1 MINIIYKLKKIVKF
15 VFFVIIL
22 ITSFIFQNIFCTEK
36 KWKLID
42 SIPGMFYK
50 SIENSKDFT
59 KIVSIGGKNSVQAIR
74 ISLDKGKSWF
84 NIIDTVKVE
93 IDTVSKESKAVYFP
107 IKLFDISVT
116 DEDII
121 YIGCDSG
128 RIKTSGDFGKIWRI
142 IKTPFTK
149 DEIKYLKF
157 NDLGNGL
164 IAKNKNF
171 SFTSD
176 YGETWVTRPYPDNG
190 DYCRFTSF
198 NFEKIALITF
208 NPNDNN
214 YNHYYISRDTGKT
227 WSEITLERITDFC
240 FVDENTI
247 FAIGNYFN
255 GLHIM
260 GVRSRIYK
268 STDSGI
274 NWDIKMDT
282 ILDYSNGLYNLKFKN
297 TNFGVAF
304 GDNESIW
311 QTEDGGETWYL
322 LLDHYIRKS
331 SSSNSMLADVA
342 FLEDGGLVGVTVS
355 TFKKYIYDPKDPL
368 VVNNSKANEGVN
380 IFPNPAGEYIEIS
393 GLNKGLQP
401 LVHGIEIT
409 IFNLLGECV
418 LSVAQTFPSVDSG
431 QTGMSDLLRIDVSG
445 LPAGV
450 YFVRVGEWVGRF
462 VKI

>member
-1 MINIIYKLKKIVKF
+1 MIKITYKLKKIVKF

-22 ITSFIFQNIFCTEK
+22 IASILFQNVYCTEK

-50 SIENSKDFT
+50 SADNSKDFR
-59 KIVSIGGKNSVQAIR
+59 KIVSIGGNNNFQAIR
-74 ISLDKGKSWF
+74 ISLDNGKSWF
-84 NIIDTVKVE
+84 NIIDSAKIG
-93 IDTVSKESKAVYFP
+93 IDKINKKTNSLYLP
-107 IKLFDISVT
+107 IKLFDISIT

-128 RIKTSGDFGKIWRI
+128 RIKTSDDFGKTWRI
-142 IKTPFTK
+142 IKTQFTK
-149 DEIKYLKF
+149 DEIKYIKF

-171 SFTSD
+171 SFTSNN
-176 YGETWVTRPYPDNG
+176 GETWVTRPYPENG

-198 NFEKIALITF
+198 KFGKIALITF

-214 YNHYYISRDTGKT
+214 YNHYYISQDTGRT
-227 WSEITLERITDFC
+227 WSEISLERITDFC

-247 FAIGNYFN
+247 FAIANYFD

-268 STDSGI
+268 SSDRGK

-282 ILDYSNGLYNLKFKN
+282 ILDYSSGLYNLKFKN

-355 TFKKYIYDPKDPL
+355 TFKKYIYDPKDLL
-368 VVNNSKANEGVN
+368 VVNNSKANDGVN
-380 IFPNPAGEYIEIS
+380 IFPNPAGEYIEIEFS
-393 GLNKGLQP
+393 SPRLKPWVTG
-401 LVHGIEIT
+401 VDEIK

-418 LSVAQTFPSVDSG
+418 INESIHPMTPSHR
-431 QTGMSDLLRIDVSG
+431 MNIEN

-450 YFVRVGEWVGRF
+450 YFVRLGDWMGRF